1 MSQAKH
7 TKQTKKTNPHKPKRD
22 AKSFIKF
29 LLVAALL
36 LLAIDYFF
44 WKEERPYVAQIRENY
59 YAEKQ
64 AEAEA
69 ARQKIESLLP
79 PKVVYPEDGSDYF
92 EAPSNLTS
100 QIDGEAVQKTST
112 SDPKISVLRARPA
125 EKMEEGKTNYDN
137 ITIRRKKSDKPP
149 KVLKEPSDKPDIKSE
164 APIIPSSSK
173 PKIAIVIDDVGMN
186 ITQSQRAISLPAQVT
201 LALLPY
207 ANSVQQMAQQAKGR
221 GHELIIHTPMEA
233 LSSDVPLGSMAL
245 MSDMDAEAFNHEFDR
260 IANSFE
266 GYSGVNNHMGSLLTQ
281 DEKAM
286 GYLMDHLKKRGL
298 YFLDSR
304 TIHTSVAEDV
314 AAQYDVPHAVR
325 DVFLDHEETAE
336 YTDEA
341 LMKVEHMARLH
352 GSVIAIGHP
361 KEITMDA
368 LQAWLPTL
376 EAKGFELVPV
386 SNLMKQATPPKVV
399 LKQSHP
405 LPPE

>member
-1 MSQAKH
+1 MSPAKH

-29 LLVAALL
+29 LVVASLL

-44 WKEERPYVAQIRENY
+44 WKEERPYVTQIREDY
-59 YAEKQ
+59 YAKKQ
-64 AEAEA
+64 AEAES

-79 PKVVYPEDGSDYF
+79 PKVVYPEDGGDYF
-92 EAPSNLTS
+92 EAPPNLTLKV
-100 QIDGEAVQKTST
+100 DGKTAQKTST
-112 SDPKISVLRARPA
+112 SDPKISVLKVSPG
-125 EKMEEGKTNYDN
+125 EKLEEGETNYEDV
-137 ITIRRKKSDKPP
+137 IIRRKKSDRPP
-149 KVLKEPSDKPDIKSE
+149 EELHEPVEKPDVKSE
-164 APIIPSSSK
+164 GPALSPSSR

-186 ITQSQRAISLPAQVT
+186 IAQSQRAIELPAQVT
-201 LALLPY
+201 LAFLPY
-207 ANSVQQMAQQAKGR
+207 ADSVQQMAQQAKGR

-245 MSDMDAEAFNHEFDR
+245 MSNMDADAFNNEFNR
-260 IANSFE
+260 IASSFE
-266 GYSGVNNHMGSLLTQ
+266 GYSGLNNHMGSLLTQ
-281 DEKAM
+281 DKKAM

-304 TIHTSVAEDV
+304 TIHTSVAEDM
-314 AAQYDVPHAVR
+314 AAQYNVPHAVR
-325 DVFLDHEETAE
+325 DIFLDHEETAE

-341 LMKVEHMARLH
+341 LMKVERMARLN

-361 KEITMDA
+361 KKITMDA
-368 LQAWLPTL
+368 LWAWLPTL

-386 SNLMKQATPPKVV
+386 SSLMKQATPPKIV

>member
-137 ITIRRKKSDKPP
+137 IIIRRKKSDKPP

-186 ITQSQRAISLPAQVT
+186 IAQSQRAISLPAQVT

-207 ANSVQQMAQQAKGR
+207 ANSVQQMAQQAKGS

-245 MSDMDAEAFNHEFDR
+245 MSDMDAEAFNNEFDR

-314 AAQYDVPHAVR
+314 AVFGALYTVAFHPVVFFVLLAVF
-325 DVFLDHEETAE
+325 VL
-336 YTDEA
+336 
-341 LMKVEHMARLH
+341 LLV
-352 GSVIAIGHP
+352 
-361 KEITMDA
+361 
-368 LQAWLPTL
+368 W
-376 EAKGFELVPV
+376 LVPKIWRFIGQIFGNARHPSV
-386 SNLMKQATPPKVV
+386 AYAQTRAQQAGTATGVPK
-399 LKQSHP
+399 LDLSGAGGGS
-405 LPPE
+405 LPPTNNPKLPHE